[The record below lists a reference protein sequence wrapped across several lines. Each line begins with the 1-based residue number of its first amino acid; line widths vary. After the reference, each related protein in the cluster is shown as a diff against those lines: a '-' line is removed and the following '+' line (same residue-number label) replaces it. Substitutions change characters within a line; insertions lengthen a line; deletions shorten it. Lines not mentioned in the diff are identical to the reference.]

1 MSVTSSS
8 QDAFIIDGV
17 RTPVG
22 NLGGSLSP
30 VRADDMAA
38 HTIAELMRRHPD
50 VDPVRI
56 ADVVLGCANQAGEDN
71 RNVARMSA
79 LLAGLPA
86 SVPGETVNR
95 LCASGLSAV
104 ASAARSLKIGEGDL
118 YIAGGVESMTRA
130 PFVMSKGSSAFARDV
145 QLFDTSLGW
154 RFVNPKMKAMHGTH
168 SMGETAENVAEQ
180 FGISREDQDA
190 FAVRSQKK
198 AAAARS
204 AGRLAEEIVGISI
217 PQKKGDAKIVDQD
230 EFLRPD
236 TSMEILAK
244 LKPAFRLDGKGSVT
258 AGNAAGLNDGAIALL
273 MASAH
278 GVKDFSL
285 KPIARVVASAAAGV
299 EPRIMGMGPVPATRR
314 VLEIAGLTLDQM
326 DVIELNE
333 AFAAQSLA
341 CLREFGLEDD
351 DSRVNINGGSIAIG
365 HPLGMSG
372 ARLAL
377 SAARELQRSQKRYAL
392 CTMCIG
398 VGQGF
403 AMVIERA

>member
-1 MSVTSSS
+1 MAS
-8 QDAFIIDGV
+8 QDAFIIDGI
-17 RTPVG
+17 RTPIG

-30 VRADDMAA
+30 IRADDMAA
-38 HTIAELMRRHPD
+38 HTIAELMRRNPH
-50 VDPVRI
+50 VDPVKI

-79 LLAGLPA
+79 LLAGLPV
-86 SVPGETVNR
+86 SVPGETINR

-104 ASAARSLKIGEGDL
+104 ASTARSIKIGEGDL

-130 PFVMSKGSSAFARDV
+130 PFVMSKGSSAFGRDV

-154 RFVNPKMKAMHGTH
+154 RFVNPKMKARFGTD

-180 FGISREDQDA
+180 FGVSRDDQDA
-190 FAVRSQKK
+190 FAMRSQQK
-198 AAAARS
+198 AAAAQRS
-204 AGRLAEEIVGISI
+204 GKFAEEIAGIAV
-217 PQKKGDAKIVDQD
+217 PQKKGDAKIVSDD

-236 TSMEILAK
+236 TTLEVLGK
-244 LKPAFRLDGKGSVT
+244 LKPAFRTDGKGTVT
-258 AGNAAGLNDGAIALL
+258 AGNAAGLNDGAAALL
-273 MASAH
+273 MASAS
-278 GVKDFSL
+278 GVKEFGL
-285 KPIARVVASAAAGV
+285 TPKARVVASAAAGV
-299 EPRIMGMGPVPATRR
+299 EPRVMGIGPVPSTKRA
-314 VLEIAGLTLDQM
+314 LQLAGLTLDQM

-341 CLREFGLEDD
+341 CLREFGLPDD
-351 DSRVNINGGSIAIG
+351 DSRVNINGGAIAIG

-372 ARLAL
+372 ARLVLTAT
-377 SAARELQRSQKRYAL
+377 RELQRTQKRYAL

-403 AMVIERA
+403 AMIIERV